1 MVFIHQDIEGSLPK
15 QQVGSCVLPCCFF
28 YIFLTEK
35 EHKYLKGLDI
45 MKNTKIIAIANQK
58 GGVGKKTTAA
68 NLGAALQRSG
78 FETLLIDFDPQGSLS
93 RKYMQYVY
101 TEETVTIN
109 ELMKS
114 VIAKTET
121 DVSKAILH
129 NNLNN
134 IDYIAADIRF
144 SEMEMT
150 LVNTRCRETVLQR
163 LLKKCSLDY
172 DYIVI
177 DCPPFLGNLL
187 YNALTAADYVLI
199 PVAAQEMAIDGIPL
213 LLDTIDDVCE
223 NTNSDLEI
231 AGVIPTLV
239 EKTKMSQAVIEE
251 LSEYFNDKLI
261 GYVSKSTAARDS
273 SKEGLALCQ
282 YKHNTAN
289 KYKNKLAEEYANIA
303 NEIVHITR

>member
-1 MVFIHQDIEGSLPK
+1 MNLHFI
-15 QQVGSCVLPCCFF
+15 
-28 YIFLTEK
+28 
-35 EHKYLKGLDI
+35 
-45 MKNTKIIAIANQK
+45 
-58 GGVGKKTTAA
+58 
-68 NLGAALQRSG
+68 
-78 FETLLIDFDPQGSLS
+78 
-93 RKYMQYVY
+93 
-101 TEETVTIN
+101 
-109 ELMKS
+109 
-114 VIAKTET
+114 
-121 DVSKAILH
+121 
-129 NNLNN
+129 
-134 IDYIAADIRF
+134 
-144 SEMEMT
+144 
-150 LVNTRCRETVLQR
+150 
-163 LLKKCSLDY
+163 DY

-261 GYVSKSTAARDS
+261 GYVSKSTAAQDS